1 MQYIALLFLVTTV
14 LGGAFGMWQ
23 KIQVQAL
30 ENENQRITIE
40 LSTSKANEAQL
51 QDEMDL
57 VAVQVGQFQEKIAK
71 IEAERATARKQV
83 EYTRNLFNDGRFARL
98 VKENPS
104 IITLRMGKASAKVL
118 ADLQSVSAQ

>member
-1 MQYIALLFLVTTV
+1 MQYIAMLFLVTTV
-14 LGGAFGMWQ
+14 LGGGYGMWQ
-23 KIQVQAL
+23 KIQVGQL

-57 VAVQVGQFQEKIAK
+57 VAVQVGQFQEKIAQ

-83 EYTRNLFNDGRFARL
+83 EYTRELFNDHNFAKL
-98 VKENPS
+98 MAKKPGL
-104 IITLRMGKASAKVL
+104 ITIRMQKATDAVL
-118 ADLQSVSAQ
+118 ADLRAITK

>member
-1 MQYIALLFLVTTV
+1 MQYIAMLFLVTTV
-14 LGGAFGMWQ
+14 LGGGYGMWQ
-23 KIQVQAL
+23 KIQVGQL

-57 VAVQVGQFQEKIAK
+57 VAVQVGQFQKKIAQ

-83 EYTRNLFNDGRFARL
+83 EYTRSLFNDHDFAKL
-98 VKENPS
+98 MAKKPGL
-104 IITLRMGKASAKVL
+104 ITIRMQKATDAVF
-118 ADLQSVSAQ
+118 ADLRAITK

>member
-1 MQYIALLFLVTTV
+1 MQYIAGFFMILAV
-14 LGGAFGMWQ
+14 LSGTAALWM
-23 KIQVQAL
+23 KIQLQAAEAEVQVL
-30 ENENQRITIE
+30 VIE
-40 LSTSKANEAQL
+40 LSAERANVAQL
-51 QDEMDL
+51 EDEMDL